1 MLDFAVIA
9 RRRKRATLQRRRPA
23 WVPPKK
29 LQLRRRTGGQKGRGR
44 GQAPETPGLS
54 PARAAARRAR
64 RRSPPNMLWF
74 AGAVREAAQL
84 ALPIRYPSPPDS
96 LHFPTRKV
104 IKVIPIRYSSARNPL
119 KRLPNSRLNTE
130 QREQEHSGTV
140 IHRPDNSPQ
149 IGTHGACTEYGVPLQ
164 TRGHTFLIVQ
174 PQTDSTDRS
183 GTPGGHPRPVGSGG
197 TPDFVSPKS
206 NAIESPQMTP
216 DPQDVPGSCRQP
228 CYPARSMA

>member
-119 KRLPNSRLNTE
+119 ERLPDSRLNTE

-164 TRGHTFLIVQ
+164 TRGQ
-174 PQTDSTDRS
+174 ASDRFY
-183 GTPGGHPRPVGSGG
+183 RPER
-197 TPDFVSPKS
+197 
-206 NAIESPQMTP
+206 NARRSSKT
-216 DPQDVPGSCRQP
+216 CRLRRN
-228 CYPARSMA
+228 AGLRLSKVKRNRITADDA